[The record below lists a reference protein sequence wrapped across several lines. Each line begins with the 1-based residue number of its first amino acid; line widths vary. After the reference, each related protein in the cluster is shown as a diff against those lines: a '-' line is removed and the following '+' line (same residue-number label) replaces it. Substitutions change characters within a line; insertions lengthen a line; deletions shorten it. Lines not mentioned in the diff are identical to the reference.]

1 MGAPASMTASAGLC
15 GSAFLHVGRTGA
27 ARFPGWLEHYNCFRP
42 HAGLAGLPPMTWL
55 PDGNNL
61 LRRHS

>member
-42 HAGLAGLPPMTWL
+42 HAGLAWAAS
-55 PDGNNL
+55 DDAAARREQ